1 MTYKIRNGIKEKKER
16 RILISTRNLTKTY
29 GKGNL
34 AVKAIDN
41 INLEIKEGDFTAII
55 GPSGSGKTTL
65 LNILGAL
72 DKPSSG
78 EVIIDG
84 IEISKIRESKLYK
97 IRREKVGF
105 IFQTYY
111 LIPTLNILKNVL
123 IPVLPLG
130 RSGLGSSNQRK
141 KINFTKKAKELLG
154 KVGLQGK
161 ENRKPGQISGGEQQ
175 RVAIARALILD
186 PILIL
191 ADEPTGNLDTKTG
204 MEIIELMKGLNQK
217 EGRTFL
223 IVTHDQRIT
232 KFCEKVIQLED
243 GMII

>member
-1 MTYKIRNGIKEKKER
+1 MITINILKAEIKKGR
-16 RILISTRNLTKTY
+16 TLVSTRNLTKVY
-29 GKGNL
+29 GKGDL
-34 AVKAIDN
+34 VVKALDN

-65 LNILGAL
+65 LNMLGAL

-111 LIPTLNILKNVL
+111 LIPTLNILKNIL
-123 IPVLPLG
+123 LPILPLS
-130 RSGLGSSNQRK
+130 RSSLSSNNQRK

-191 ADEPTGNLDTKTG
+191 ADEPTGNIDTKTG
-204 MEIIELMKGLNQK
+204 MEIIELMRGLNQK
-217 EGRTFL
+217 EGKTFL

-232 KFCEKVIQLED
+232 KFCKKIIQLED